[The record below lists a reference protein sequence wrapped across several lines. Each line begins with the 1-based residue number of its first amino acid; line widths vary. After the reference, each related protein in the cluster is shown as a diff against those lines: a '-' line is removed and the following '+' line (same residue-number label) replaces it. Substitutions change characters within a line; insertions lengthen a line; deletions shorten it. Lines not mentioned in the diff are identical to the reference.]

1 MDWMSFVI
9 NVIRT
14 GMIIF
19 AGKLLYLSYCLLS
32 KIQTLPIL
40 NLLSKRE
47 KEKKVVVQLICDWL
61 NTHLSVGLCLKTN
74 NFPCVPYS
82 TVVPSAHQSLV
93 KG

>member
-1 MDWMSFVI
+1 MDWMSF
-9 NVIRT
+9 VIRT

-61 NTHLSVGLCLKTN
+61 NTHFCQLVFVFRRTIFLVFLTVRLCQ
-74 NFPCVPYS
+74 
-82 TVVPSAHQSLV
+82 VPSAHQSLV